1 MFQVIAKLPDHSILS
16 CTLTAKYYKYFDVI
30 EPNNDSRMYICN
42 VNVKTENNLFHD
54 INHVKFNFQI
64 ESE

>member
-1 MFQVIAKLPDHSILS
+1 MFQIIAKLPDHSILS

-42 VNVKTENNLFHD
+42 VNVKTENNLFTRYKSCEVQVPNR
-54 INHVKFNFQI
+54 I
-64 ESE
+64 